1 MDFLVHFTHKAD
13 VNTPDTI
20 DTWDAVNYHNS
31 YSFLLTKI
39 TFMSLMTM
47 AEKPT
52 FLNSFD

>member
-31 YSFLLTKI
+31 YSFLLTK
-39 TFMSLMTM
+39 SL
-47 AEKPT
+47 
-52 FLNSFD
+52 L